1 MGYKIIDK
9 KDLAPAIY
17 SLKIEAPLIAQKAR
31 PGNFVILRYKDSGER
46 LPFTLVDWDQEEGW
60 VELIIQEVGKS
71 TKELALFKAG
81 DEIKDLLGPLGKP
94 YPLQKYEGPVVGVA
108 GGLGAAPL
116 YPILVALKKLGN
128 EIITV
133 SGARNT
139 ELFILKDEFREISKE
154 FLIATDDGSE
164 GRKGFVTDV
173 LRDLLEGKKLGQVI
187 AIGPVPMMAA
197 VTRLTKEF
205 NTPTVVSLN
214 ALMIDGTGMCGGCRV
229 TVGGQ
234 TKFTCVDGPDF
245 DAHQVDFDEISRRQR
260 FYKEQE
266 GKALKIYE
274 DHVCNIQK
282 AADRLEKKTNE
293 D

>member
-214 ALMIDGTGMCGGCRV
+214 ALMIDGTG
-229 TVGGQ
+229 
-234 TKFTCVDGPDF
+234 
-245 DAHQVDFDEISRRQR
+245 
-260 FYKEQE
+260 
-266 GKALKIYE
+266 
-274 DHVCNIQK
+274 
-282 AADRLEKKTNE
+282 
-293 D
+293 